1 MPSDA
6 FASQSA
12 GMAGP
17 RPGGEEGAVTSEDE
31 AQALADAEEAL
42 TQTRYERL
50 QALLDT
56 FEEPIRRADAMS
68 RLEAWLILHP
78 PPTHSGE

>member
-1 MPSDA
+1 L
-6 FASQSA
+6 
-12 GMAGP
+12 

-42 TQTRYERL
+42 AQRRYDRL

-68 RLEAWLILHP
+68 RLEAWLTLNP
-78 PPTHSGE
+78 PPHHTG

>member
-1 MPSDA
+1 
-6 FASQSA
+6 
-12 GMAGP
+12 MAGP

-42 TQTRYERL
+42 TRKRYERL
-50 QALLDT
+50 Q
-56 FEEPIRRADAMS
+56 EPIRRADAMS

-78 PPTHSGE
+78 PPTHTGE